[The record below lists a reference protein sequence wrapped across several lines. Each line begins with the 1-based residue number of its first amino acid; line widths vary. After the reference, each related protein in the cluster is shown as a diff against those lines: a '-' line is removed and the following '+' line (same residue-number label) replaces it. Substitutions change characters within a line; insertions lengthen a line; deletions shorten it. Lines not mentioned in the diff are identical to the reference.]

1 MIRIRRSG
9 LPAGLY
15 ARAEAQ
21 GRNTV
26 IYLLPGLP
34 AADRRAALL
43 RLRRNGSMGYGPAL
57 PAAALA
63 VAVLLDRIRAV
74 AQGGTASF
82 RAHPFLTLPPTIIA
96 VTAILAAATA
106 AAVLPPQVSSPYRAT
121 GSAPSALA
129 RARPP
134 ARAREL
140 LSHAERE
147 RPGHDPRHGRAGP
160 G

>member
-9 LPAGLY
+9 LPPGLY

-43 RLRRNGSMGYGPAL
+43 RLRRNGSMGYGPRL
-57 PAAALA
+57 PVAGLA
-63 VAVLLDRIRAV
+63 VAVLLDRIGAV

-82 RAHPFLTLPPTIIA
+82 RAHPFLMLPPTIIA

-106 AAVLPPQVSSPYRAT
+106 AAVLPPQMSSPYRASRST
-121 GSAPSALA
+121 PGASA
-129 RARPP
+129 RARHPVRP
-134 ARAREL
+134 SEL
-140 LSHAERE
+140 SSHSERG
-147 RPGHDPRHGRAGP
+147 RPGHDPRPRPTRP